1 MYPSQ
6 VHLWLPLLSTSM
18 FNHETIFVSF
28 ELWLKFETS
37 VILKLHRFNMEDP
50 HGTIKKNNVLAY
62 SCLPCS
68 HRIHVNSI

>member
-6 VHLWLPLLSTSM
+6 IHLWLPLLSTSM

-37 VILKLHRFNMEDP
+37 VILKLHRLIWKTRT
-50 HGTIKKNNVLAY
+50 GRLRRIT
-62 SCLPCS
+62 CLPTPVS
-68 HRIHVNSI
+68 HVHTEYM